1 MQLQIYICL
10 RRGNCIPECVPFLVW
25 YTIIRLSMLGKHLR
39 EEVKIVCLRHSEC
52 KFLDLGNFCL
62 FDLGLCSF
70 SSRRRYLISVQ
81 VDNKGSL
88 MVVDGLHSSSYRR
101 DNVRATQSAALPS
114 LRCLRGPAR
123 VFPPHQ
129 NHSNVF
135 PHIYENSC
143 NSTHVGVRRR
153 KQFWHKCCVEFVL

>member
-1 MQLQIYICL
+1 M
-10 RRGNCIPECVPFLVW
+10 
-25 YTIIRLSMLGKHLR
+25 IIRLSMLGKHLH
-39 EEVKIVCLRHSEC
+39 EEVKIVCLHHSEC

-101 DNVRATQSAALPS
+101 DNVCATQSAALPS

-143 NSTHVGVRRR
+143 NVPDPWWALPY
-153 KQFWHKCCVEFVL
+153 QFCVLFRHWQAVIIESLPYDEEILIDNVSDANYL